1 MGKDPAFLFY
11 PGDWMGG
18 TSLMNRYEKGCY
30 MDLLMAQFHNGHL
43 SIDDI
48 KILLGDADYE
58 KYWPRLSKKF
68 KIDSD
73 GMYYNERLEEEK
85 NKRSGYTESRRVNR
99 KKSEENKHMSD
110 HMTNHMNEHMIQ
122 HMENENENRNKDIKE
137 KGVQGEKPT
146 AAEKRQELAKEML
159 AYLNLK
165 SGRNQDTENKNAV
178 NRVVKILASGVTPDQ
193 IMAAV
198 DEKVRQ
204 WAGTEMALYLR
215 NETIFGPK
223 FNTYLDEAL
232 ALKSGKLITIG
243 ANVSKSGFPLTTSQ
257 KITNLV
263 NHGQYL
269 TVEDELWASVKG
281 STIQGRLKLDG
292 KDIVLEQAGRV
303 HLVIYPDDGFKS
315 NKLYDLK
322 PGNTIQK
329 VYEVLKGKMIK
340 TA

>member
-1 MGKDPAFLFY
+1 
-11 PGDWMGG
+11 
-18 TSLMNRYEKGCY
+18 
-30 MDLLMAQFHNGHL
+30 
-43 SIDDI
+43 
-48 KILLGDADYE
+48 
-58 KYWPRLSKKF
+58 
-68 KIDSD
+68 
-73 GMYYNERLEEEK
+73 
-85 NKRSGYTESRRVNR
+85 
-99 KKSEENKHMSD
+99 
-110 HMTNHMNEHMIQ
+110 MTNHMKEHMIQ

-243 ANVSKSGFPLTTSQ
+243 ANVSKNGFALTTSQ

-281 STIQGRLKLDG
+281 STIQGRLKMDG